1 MLDDTKS
8 AHTFWSKDLATLNVA
23 PDVVLRKFEKCQL
36 LMNYTTCQGSPF
48 LDSLYQFDETET
60 LSGLFCVVNLKHI
73 LT

>member
-8 AHTFWSKDLATLNVA
+8 AYIFWSKGLATLDGA
-23 PDVVLRKFEKCQL
+23 HDVVLRKYEKCQL
-36 LMNYTTCQGSPF
+36 PMNYTTCHGPPF
-48 LDSLYQFDETET
+48 FDSLYQFDETET